1 MVSLLPIVQITLK
14 KLKKMKKSTTMHP
27 DNFATATGL
36 ILMAVPSLFWLGIFL
51 TVFFEKPTI
60 MEHIMI
66 PVDRVSSLL
75 TLMIMVGL
83 PIITI
88 LVNLKAMIQLKYSAQ
103 RDNIVTDIQFKGTF
117 TQIVLLIYATL
128 SILVTLYFA
137 FFENFRFYSDN
148 NIY

>member
-1 MVSLLPIVQITLK
+1 
-14 KLKKMKKSTTMHP
+14 
-27 DNFATATGL
+27 
-36 ILMAVPSLFWLGIFL
+36 
-51 TVFFEKPTI
+51 
-60 MEHIMI
+60 
-66 PVDRVSSLL
+66 
-75 TLMIMVGL
+75 
-83 PIITI
+83 
-88 LVNLKAMIQLKYSAQ
+88 MIQLKYSAQ

>member
-1 MVSLLPIVQITLK
+1 MVSLRPIVQVMIK
-14 KLKKMKKSTTMHP
+14 NLKKMKKSTSMHP

-51 TVFFEKPTI
+51 AVFFEKPII

-117 TQIVLLIYATL
+117 IQIALLMYASI
-128 SILVTLYFA
+128 SILVVLYYA
-137 FFENFRFYSDN
+137 FFENFRFYSDQ

>member
-1 MVSLLPIVQITLK
+1 
-14 KLKKMKKSTTMHP
+14 MKKARSIQT

-36 ILMAVPSLFWLGIFL
+36 ILMTVPSLFWLGILL
-51 TVFFEKPTI
+51 TVFFEKPVI
-60 MEHIMI
+60 MQNIII

-103 RDNIVTDIQFKGTF
+103 RDNIVTDMQFKGTLL
-117 TQIVLLIYATL
+117 QIILLIYASI
-128 SILVTLYFA
+128 SILVVIYYA
-137 FFENFRFYSDN
+137 FFENFRFYSDQ